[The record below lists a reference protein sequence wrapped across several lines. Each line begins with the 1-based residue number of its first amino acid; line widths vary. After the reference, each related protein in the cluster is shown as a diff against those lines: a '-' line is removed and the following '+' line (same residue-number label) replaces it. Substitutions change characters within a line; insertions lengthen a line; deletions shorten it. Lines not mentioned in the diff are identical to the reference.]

1 MIFYTI
7 AQLWLYDFNYEYHLH
22 YTCES
27 VRALDWEGYNTGAQT
42 RGPHTEGMALS
53 PSYWTT
59 VKKKEGS
66 HHITK
71 KVSMILVTQQKHFPS
86 EQFST
91 QQNLWHY

>member
-53 PSYWTT
+53 PSYWTK
-59 VKKKEGS
+59 VKKGRFSSYYKES
-66 HHITK
+66 
-71 KVSMILVTQQKHFPS
+71 
-86 EQFST
+86 
-91 QQNLWHY
+91 